1 MAKAKIGI
9 YWAAAC
15 GGCDCA
21 LLEVNE
27 QILDVVAAADIL
39 LWPCAADPKYSDLRD
54 YKNGE
59 IDIVLFNGAIRTQE
73 NVELA
78 QLIRTKTKY
87 LVAFG
92 SCAQSGGVIGLAN
105 QSSRNE
111 IFSTVFGD
119 QANWPQLDT
128 NKNGHDLHLPE
139 FLPRLTHLADVVE
152 VDYVVPGC
160 PPPKQVVSALFS
172 ALVAGELPATGT
184 VFASSKNLCEEC
196 SREREQLKITQIL
209 RPHENDPDTEKCL
222 LDQGFM
228 CMGPAT
234 RGGCLAVCPAA
245 NMPCTGC
252 AGPTAAIRDQGAA
265 MLNTVASLIGT
276 GEEGEDQL
284 AAEDAILAQF
294 DDIVGTF
301 YRFGAATSIF
311 KERYHE
317 RNATAR

>member
-15 GGCDCA
+15 GGCDCS

-39 LWPCAADPKYSDLRD
+39 LWPCATDFKYSDLSM
-54 YKNGE
+54 YKNRE
-59 IDIVLFNGAIRTQE
+59 LDIVLFNGAIRTEE
-73 NVELA
+73 NRELA
-78 QLIRTKTKY
+78 RLIRKKTKI

-105 QSSRNE
+105 QASRDD
-111 IFSTVFGD
+111 IFSTIFGD
-119 QANWPQLDT
+119 QENWPQLTSHQD
-128 NKNGHDLHLPE
+128 GHDLHLPE
-139 FLPRLTHLADVVE
+139 FLPRLTNLADVVE
-152 VDYVVPGC
+152 IDYVVPGC
-160 PPPKQVVSALFS
+160 PPPKEIVSALFTS
-172 ALVAGELPATGT
+172 LIAGELPAVGT

-196 SREREQLKITQIL
+196 PREREQKRISQIL
-209 RPHENDPDTEKCL
+209 RPHQHEPDPDKCL

-234 RGGCLAVCPAA
+234 RGGCLAPCPGA

-252 AGPTAAIRDQGAA
+252 AGPTANIRDQGAA
-265 MLNTVASLIGT
+265 MLNTVASLIGAD
-276 GEEGEDQL
+276 EEGEDQL

-294 DDIVGTF
+294 DDIIGTF
-301 YRFGAATSIF
+301 FRFGAATSIF
-311 KERYHE
+311 KERYYE
-317 RNATAR
+317 RNTTPR

>member
-21 LLEVNE
+21 LLEVDE

-39 LWPCAADPKYSDLRD
+39 LWPCAADPKYKDLRE

-59 IDIVLFNGAIRTQE
+59 IDIVLFNGAIRTEE
-73 NVELA
+73 NRELA
-78 QLIRTKTKY
+78 RLIREKTKY

-105 QSSRNE
+105 QSSKEE

-119 QANWPQLDT
+119 TKHWPQQNSVADGYELE
-128 NKNGHDLHLPE
+128 LPE
-139 FLPRLTHLADVVE
+139 FLPKLTHLADVVE

-160 PPPKQVVSALFS
+160 PPPKEVVSELFT
-172 ALVAGELPATGT
+172 ALVDGNLPQTGT

-196 SREREQLKITQIL
+196 SREREQKKITQIL
-209 RPHENDPDTEKCL
+209 RPHEHEPDPEKCL

-252 AGPTAAIRDQGAA
+252 AGPTANVRDQGAA

-284 AAEDAILAQF
+284 EAEDAILAQF

-301 YRFGAATSIF
+301 YRFGSATSIF

-317 RNATAR
+317 QNSPAR

>member
-1 MAKAKIGI
+1 
-9 YWAAAC
+9 
-15 GGCDCA
+15 
-21 LLEVNE
+21 
-27 QILDVVAAADIL
+27 
-39 LWPCAADPKYSDLRD
+39 
-54 YKNGE
+54 
-59 IDIVLFNGAIRTQE
+59 VLFNGAIRTEE
-73 NVELA
+73 NRELA
-78 QLIRTKTKY
+78 RLIRKKTKN

-105 QSSRNE
+105 QSSKDE
-111 IFSTVFGD
+111 IFQTVYGD
-119 QANWPQLDT
+119 KQNWPEEQT
-128 NKNGHDLHLPE
+128 THEGYELHLPE

-160 PPPKQVVSALFS
+160 PPPKEVVSAIFS
-172 ALVAGELPATGT
+172 ALVAGDLPPAGT
-184 VFASSKNLCEEC
+184 VFASPKNLCEEC
-196 SREREQLKITQIL
+196 SREREQKKITQIL
-209 RPHENDPDTEKCL
+209 RPHEQEPDPEKCL
-222 LDQGFM
+222 LDQGYM

-252 AGPTAAIRDQGAA
+252 AGPTANIRDQGAA

-284 AAEDAILAQF
+284 AAEDEILSQF

-317 RNATAR
+317 RNSSTR